1 MVCILIMFWTLYCVH
16 WHWVSW
22 KASINEIYNSHYCCC
37 IITLLSLSF
46 LHSLSA
52 IQTPRPYPNPSI
64 PSTRGPKCH
73 PNIDMFWV
81 ISSDG
86 ISWEELAC
94 AKGKVHSS
102 KSSVFPICHH
112 MLQISHVFTKVRHWA
127 LSPREEGAEGLPGLV
142 REWQKE
148 VWLGWLV
155 NLTAI
160 CCYHHNT
167 RTFRS
172 SLSKLIFR
180 GVYGQSN

>member
-1 MVCILIMFWTLYCVH
+1 MVCILNFMFWTLFFTVLCTLTL
-16 WHWVSW
+16 SW
-22 KASINEIYNSHYCCC
+22 KASINEIFHSHYCCC

-64 PSTRGPKCH
+64 PSTHGPKCH

-127 LSPREEGAEGLPGLV
+127 LSPRGRRDGGAAGPGKRVTKGGMV
-142 REWQKE
+142 R
-148 VWLGWLV
+148 L
-155 NLTAI
+155 A
-160 CCYHHNT
+160 
-167 RTFRS
+167 S
-172 SLSKLIFR
+172 
-180 GVYGQSN
+180 

>member
-1 MVCILIMFWTLYCVH
+1 MALCPERHQKKRCIAVIRVTLVLHCYIATLPH
-16 WHWVSW
+16 F
-22 KASINEIYNSHYCCC
+22 NS
-37 IITLLSLSF
+37 

-52 IQTPRPYPNPSI
+52 IQTPRSYPDPSQS
-64 PSTRGPKCH
+64 STRGPKCH

-127 LSPREEGAEGLPGLV
+127 LSPRGRGGRGERG
-142 REWQKE
+142 
-148 VWLGWLV
+148 GW
-155 NLTAI
+155 
-160 CCYHHNT
+160 
-167 RTFRS
+167 S
-172 SLSKLIFR
+172 
-180 GVYGQSN
+180 GG